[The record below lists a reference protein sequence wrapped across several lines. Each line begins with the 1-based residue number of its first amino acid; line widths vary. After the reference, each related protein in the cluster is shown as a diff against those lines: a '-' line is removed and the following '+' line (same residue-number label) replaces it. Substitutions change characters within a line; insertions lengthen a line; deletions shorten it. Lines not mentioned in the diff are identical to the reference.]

1 VTLTRNTPRFP
12 APFLLVTEITLEP
25 LPSILTSDNPIV
37 KLFPFPAWEALMMRT
52 PVPFVTVNVD
62 VPVLWASSLW
72 LNEILL
78 GLSVETH
85 CGIGVAEGDALG
97 VAVGVGDAFGLPL
110 FPFPLLP
117 SLFPFPCGVAVG
129 DGEAAGDGVGVGLA
143 PSDGEGLTDG
153 LGDTEAAGVGVAW
166 STSSVTAAI
175 EMSGIF

>member
-97 VAVGVGDAFGLPL
+97 VGVGVGDAFGLP

-153 LGDTEAAGVGVAW
+153 LGDTDAAGVGVAW